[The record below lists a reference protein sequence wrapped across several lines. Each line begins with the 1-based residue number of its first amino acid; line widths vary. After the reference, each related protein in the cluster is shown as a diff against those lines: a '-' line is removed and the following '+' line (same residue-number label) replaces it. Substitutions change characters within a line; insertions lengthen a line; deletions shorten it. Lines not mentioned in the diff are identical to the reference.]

1 MADQEQAAGSE
12 AWVPRQVK
20 IRPAKRTT
28 ATTRATGKRPG
39 RSRPAWDV
47 VWTFDGQRFF
57 RRFDRSAE
65 AEDFVV
71 ALQRGV
77 ANQLLFD
84 PVGRRFIGPDAASQ
98 ASVGEQ
104 ERPADRDVAPEGPTV
119 AAWTQRYW
127 DWKWPTLE
135 PKGRSELSRYLNRV
149 RGHFVTVPEG
159 SDEAMA
165 IGAYLRRCSLA
176 VKPVEPSA
184 EDRVGADLLRRHS
197 MPLSPIGR
205 SELEEFVAR
214 FSVNQRYPD
223 RKVSPTTVRR
233 MVADLQQCWARA
245 VVEEVLDVN
254 PWDRVVLS
262 SRARGTRS
270 AKPGVVPADAELVL
284 SPEQIIELAEACTR
298 LGSWGEVV
306 RAFVLVMGFCGLR
319 PSEAT
324 GLVVDDLEFD
334 DDGGWLTVRRSRR
347 NIPARYLDLEEDP
360 EWGPLKGRLLADSR
374 RVPIPA
380 SIAHVLR
387 DHVDRFCTSG
397 SPSELVFQRNS
408 KPFDLSVFGRQVWE
422 PARRSLFP
430 PRPDLEP
437 DSPLQPRL
445 TRLRRHD
452 LRHSACSMWLRAR
465 VDVSVCQRWSG
476 HKRLSVFLDVYQGLI
491 PGREEEGVRLVNGM
505 LGRGGNGKD
514 PPVAVPMH

>member
-1 MADQEQAAGSE
+1 MADQEEPAGSDP
-12 AWVPRQVK
+12 WVPRQAK

-28 ATTRATGKRPG
+28 ATTRATAKRPA

-65 AEDFVV
+65 ADDFVV
-71 ALQRGV
+71 ELQRGF

-84 PVGRRFIGPDAASQ
+84 PTARRFIDPDRLPNAATEDQAPPADPDA
-98 ASVGEQ
+98 G
-104 ERPADRDVAPEGPTV
+104 PEGPTV
-119 AAWTQRYW
+119 VGWTQRYW
-127 DWKWPTLE
+127 DWKWPTIE

-149 RGHFVTVPEG
+149 RGHFVTLAEG
-159 SDEAMA
+159 SDEARA
-165 IGAYLRRCSLA
+165 VAAYLRKCSLA
-176 VKPVEPSA
+176 VKPVAPNP

-197 MPLSPIGR
+197 VPLSSIGR

-245 VVEEVLDVN
+245 VVEDVLDAN
-254 PWDRVVLS
+254 PWDRVAIS
-262 SRARGTRS
+262 SRARGGGTRS
-270 AKPGVVPADAELVL
+270 AKAGVVPADAELVL
-284 SPEQIIELAEACTR
+284 SPEQIIELADTCSGV
-298 LGSWGEVV
+298 GSWGGVV

-324 GLVVDDLEFD
+324 GLVVGDLEFGD
-334 DDGGWLTVRRSRR
+334 VGGWLTVRRSRR
-347 NIPARYLDLEEDP
+347 QIPERYLDLEEDP

-374 RVPIPA
+374 RVPVPA
-380 SIAHVLR
+380 SIAGVLR
-387 DHVDRFCTSG
+387 EHIERFCTSD
-397 SPSELVFQRNS
+397 SPSELVFQRNA
-408 KPFDLSVFGRQVWE
+408 KPFDLSVFGRQVWD

-430 PRPDLEP
+430 PRPDVDP
-437 DSPLQPRL
+437 DSPLQSKL
-445 TRLRRHD
+445 SRLRRHD

-476 HKRLSVFLDVYQGLI
+476 HKRLSVFLDVYQGFI
-491 PGREEEGVRLVNGM
+491 PGREEEGVRLVDGM
-505 LGRGGNGKD
+505 LGSGD
-514 PPVAVPMH
+514 AVVVVPLP